1 MELWFINRVCS
12 LLKKE
17 DSDEVM
23 SLFVARTL
31 AVHFSP
37 FDAQYLP
44 HHRNSPASLGDEDRW
59 RSLAVRQ
66 LVQSWQLPLLSFT
79 TTWTVPPAPLNY
91 LNPLLG

>member
-59 RSLAVRQ
+59 CLWRPDQARFDSNGSLRVRWWRNKTGIQ
-66 LVQSWQLPLLSFT
+66 KTL
-79 TTWTVPPAPLNY
+79 
-91 LNPLLG
+91 